1 MIVPATRWHAFSNRA
16 GEYGVTPTMA
26 LATCFS
32 AVLARWGGLTRLLLN
47 ITLFDRQP
55 LHPAVGAMLADFTN
69 ILLLDTACDG
79 DTVSN
84 PARKTSSRLRRTG
97 SIATG
102 PASNYSVNSNASS
115 ATPRRPVVFTSNLGR
130 SLYSSRAE
138 SLLGEPEWGISQT
151 PQVWIDHLAF
161 EHHGEVWLQWDSND
175 ALFPPALVETLFDAY
190 CQLINQLCD
199 DESAWQ
205 KPFADMMPA
214 SQRAIRERVNATGAP
229 FPKACCMKAFSVSLC
244 NSRRRWR

>member
-55 LHPAVGAMLADFTN
+55 LQPAVGAMLADFTN

-84 PARKTSSRLRRTG
+84 LARK
-97 SIATG
+97 
-102 PASNYSVNSNASS
+102 
-115 ATPRRPVVFTSNLGR
+115 
-130 SLYSSRAE
+130 
-138 SLLGEPEWGISQT
+138 
-151 PQVWIDHLAF
+151 
-161 EHHGEVWLQWDSND
+161 
-175 ALFPPALVETLFDAY
+175 
-190 CQLINQLCD
+190 NQLTFTED
-199 DESAWQ
+199 WEHRHWSGVELLRELKRQQRYPTAPRWYL
-205 KPFADMMPA
+205 PA
-214 SQRAIRERVNATGAP
+214 IWGVPSTAAAQNRRWASRNGASR
-229 FPKACCMKAFSVSLC
+229 K
-244 NSRRRWR
+244 RRRSG

>member
-1 MIVPATRWHAFSNRA
+1 M
-16 GEYGVTPTMA
+16 
-26 LATCFS
+26 
-32 AVLARWGGLTRLLLN
+32 LARWGGLTRLLLN

-84 PARKTSSRLRRTG
+84 LARKNQLTFTEDWEHRHWSGVEL
-97 SIATG
+97 
-102 PASNYSVNSNASS
+102 PVNSNASS
-115 ATPRRPVVFTSNLGR
+115 ATPRRPGGIYQQSGAF
-130 SLYSSRAE
+130 LYSSRAE
-138 SLLGEPEWGISQT
+138 SPLGEPEWGISQT

-205 KPFADMMPA
+205 SR
-214 SQRAIRERVNATGAP
+214 SQI
-229 FPKACCMKAFSVSLC
+229 
-244 NSRRRWR
+244 

>member
-84 PARKTSSRLRRTG
+84 LARKNQLTFTEDWEHRHWSGVEL
-97 SIATG
+97 
-102 PASNYSVNSNASS
+102 PVNSNASS
-115 ATPRRPVVFTSNLGR
+115 VTPTAPRWYLPAIWGVPSTAAAQNRRWA
-130 SLYSSRAE
+130 SRN
-138 SLLGEPEWGISQT
+138 G
-151 PQVWIDHLAF
+151 
-161 EHHGEVWLQWDSND
+161 
-175 ALFPPALVETLFDAY
+175 
-190 CQLINQLCD
+190 
-199 DESAWQ
+199 
-205 KPFADMMPA
+205 A
-214 SQRAIRERVNATGAP
+214 SR
-229 FPKACCMKAFSVSLC
+229 K
-244 NSRRRWR
+244 RRRSG

>member
-55 LHPAVGAMLADFTN
+55 LHRRLARMLADFTN

-84 PARKTSSRLRRTG
+84 LARKKTSSRLRRTG
-97 SIATG
+97 EHRHWSGVELLRELKRQQRYPHGA
-102 PASNYSVNSNASS
+102 
-115 ATPRRPVVFTSNLGR
+115 PVVFTSNLGR

-138 SLLGEPEWGISQT
+138 SPLGEPEWGIR
-151 PQVWIDHLAF
+151 
-161 EHHGEVWLQWDSND
+161 
-175 ALFPPALVETLFDAY
+175 
-190 CQLINQLCD
+190 
-199 DESAWQ
+199 
-205 KPFADMMPA
+205 K
-214 SQRAIRERVNATGAP
+214 
-229 FPKACCMKAFSVSLC
+229 
-244 NSRRRWR
+244 RRRSG

>member
-1 MIVPATRWHAFSNRA
+1 M
-16 GEYGVTPTMA
+16 TPTMA

-84 PARKTSSRLRRTG
+84 LARKNQLTFTEDWEHRHWSGVELLRELKRQQRYPHG
-97 SIATG
+97 A
-102 PASNYSVNSNASS
+102 
-115 ATPRRPVVFTSNLGR
+115 PVVFTSNLGR

-138 SLLGEPEWGISQT
+138 SPLGEPEWGISQT

-199 DESAWQ
+199 DESA
-205 KPFADMMPA
+205 
-214 SQRAIRERVNATGAP
+214 
-229 FPKACCMKAFSVSLC
+229 
-244 NSRRRWR
+244 

>member
-84 PARKTSSRLRRTG
+84 LARK
-97 SIATG
+97 
-102 PASNYSVNSNASS
+102 
-115 ATPRRPVVFTSNLGR
+115 
-130 SLYSSRAE
+130 
-138 SLLGEPEWGISQT
+138 
-151 PQVWIDHLAF
+151 
-161 EHHGEVWLQWDSND
+161 
-175 ALFPPALVETLFDAY
+175 
-190 CQLINQLCD
+190 NQLTFTED
-199 DESAWQ
+199 WEHRHWSGVELLRELKRQQRYPPTAPRWYL
-205 KPFADMMPA
+205 PA
-214 SQRAIRERVNATGAP
+214 IWGVPSTAAAQNRRWASRNGASR
-229 FPKACCMKAFSVSLC
+229 K
-244 NSRRRWR
+244 RRRSG